1 MPVSLSASLEDDW
14 QAVRDSSTSVRNRRI
29 EVSLPQ
35 QNYPLPPGVCGAA
48 EKLLRDIANSLTLLK
63 TLGNSIHETRQF

>member
-1 MPVSLSASLEDDW
+1 
-14 QAVRDSSTSVRNRRI
+14 
-29 EVSLPQ
+29 VSLPQ